1 VDCAW
6 PRGAPAGRFASAIVA
21 LGLAL
26 AGCLDSE
33 PSITPRPS
41 PTAGPPILRSQ
52 PWSFDGQAWTF
63 RVTVNPNGDETSV
76 VFEWGTDGTYD
87 HLIPVED
94 GLFTGK
100 QVSLTTREP
109 PADESFCGRFR
120 ATNAFGSTVLEVACM
135 PDLPVRTVAP
145 S

>member
-1 VDCAW
+1 VDSRWRRAASC
-6 PRGAPAGRFASAIVA
+6 GRLAAIVVA
-21 LGLAL
+21 LTVAL
-26 AGCLDSE
+26 AGCLDAE
-33 PSITPRPS
+33 PSITDRPS
-41 PTAGPPILRSQ
+41 PTPGPPILRSQ

-63 RVTVNPNGDETSV
+63 SVTVNPNGDETSV
-76 VFEWGTDGTYD
+76 VFEWGTDGAFD

-120 ATNAFGSTVLEVACM
+120 ATNAFGSMVLEVACM